1 MKTLPFAHLPDIQ
14 FVDTDAET
22 CRNLVITGFEKATG
36 RTLYPGNPDRLFLE
50 GLAYVLA
57 LFAGQVDFAGRQS
70 LVAYAEKGHLD
81 HLGMES
87 DTPRLGM
94 LPATTTLRF
103 SLAGPLGWSV
113 EVLGGTRVSTQ
124 DRKVVFI
131 TDAYAEIPAGKLYVD
146 IPATAM
152 SAGAAAN
159 GLVPGQVNAMVDT
172 CPYIT
177 SAVNIARTESGADQ
191 EADDNYRQRISGA
204 RESYTCAGPRGQYE
218 DLVKRVHKDIVDAGV
233 YSPTPGTVGICP
245 IMRNGA
251 LPSDKVLEAIRA
263 ALSPDHVRPLT
274 DTVIV
279 HAPEEVPYSIEYRWY
294 LVKDSAPLAGSISAA
309 VATAVEEYVQWQHSK
324 PGRDINPDELR
335 NRIKLA
341 GAKRVEMSSPEF
353 HKLEPYQ
360 IARVTM
366 RNGRFGGLEDE

>member
-1 MKTLPFAHLPDIQ
+1 MRKHAAIWLLRVLKRLLGARCTL
-14 FVDTDAET
+14 
-22 CRNLVITGFEKATG
+22 
-36 RTLYPGNPDRLFLE
+36 GNPDRLFLE

-131 TDAYAEIPAGKLYVD
+131 TDAYAEIPAGELYVD

-159 GLVPGQVNAMVDT
+159 GLVPGQVNAHGGHLPVHRLRSQYCT
-172 CPYIT
+172 YRIRSGSGGRRQL
-177 SAVNIARTESGADQ
+177 SAADIWRARIIHLRWPARSVRGP
-191 EADDNYRQRISGA
+191 RQTRSQGYCGCRSLFSHTGYGRYLPHHA
-204 RESYTCAGPRGQYE
+204 QRCAGLS
-218 DLVKRVHKDIVDAGV
+218 D
-233 YSPTPGTVGICP
+233 
-245 IMRNGA
+245 NG
-251 LPSDKVLEAIRA
+251 LEATR
-263 ALSPDHVRPLT
+263 R
-274 DTVIV
+274 
-279 HAPEEVPYSIEYRWY
+279 R
-294 LVKDSAPLAGSISAA
+294 
-309 VATAVEEYVQWQHSK
+309 
-324 PGRDINPDELR
+324 
-335 NRIKLA
+335 
-341 GAKRVEMSSPEF
+341 
-353 HKLEPYQ
+353 
-360 IARVTM
+360 
-366 RNGRFGGLEDE
+366 